1 MLQRWQEGCYTQV
14 VIKTIL
20 KNGSKIFSRRQS
32 GIFSAAAILAATF
45 GFSAILG
52 VLRDRLLYARF
63 YACCSAQLDAYNG
76 AFRIPDIIFRLLV
89 VGALSAAFIPVF
101 SEQLLRNQEEAYKI
115 ASAAINILFL
125 IALPLVILAAIF
137 SYPLSSLIASGF
149 NPDQIYLMSRLTR
162 IMLFSQLFFLQS
174 SFLTGILQSH
184 QRFLLPALAPIVY
197 NLGIIA
203 GIQFLSSRFGI
214 FGPAIGVVV
223 GAACHFIIQLP
234 LVIHLGFKYFPLVSF
249 RLRGVKKIL
258 RLMFPRALALG
269 LGEIESTVV
278 LFLASALP
286 TGSLSLFYLGQ
297 HLTQFFSRIFGTT
310 IGQASLPVLSKEA
323 GNGNLKPFGEILFNS
338 LSQALYLA
346 IPTTLI
352 LLVLR
357 IPIVRLAYGA
367 EKFPWRATVIT
378 GKAVAFFTPTV
389 ITSTIV
395 SILVRG
401 FYALQDTKTPLIIS
415 FISLMIS
422 IFAALLT
429 IFRFNLGIHGLILA
443 IVLGSISQA
452 LMLIFLLLRKIKAR
466 GDLKLS
472 ILKMFASG
480 LFAGLTTWL
489 LMKGLD
495 FYVFDSTRM
504 VGLLGL
510 TGISLIGGLSVYL
523 IFTLIFNLKE
533 ARAIFGLIKLLVV
546 WPKSSSPLVELPP
559 LD

>member
-1 MLQRWQEGCYTQV
+1 M

-32 GIFSAAAILAATF
+32 SIFSAATTLAAAF
-45 GFSAILG
+45 GLSAVLG
-52 VLRDRLLYARF
+52 ILRDRLLYARF
-63 YACCSAQLDAYNG
+63 YACCPAQLDAYNG

-101 SEQLLRNQEEAYKI
+101 SEQLLRNKKEAYKT
-115 ASAAINILFL
+115 ASAVINILLL
-125 IALPLVILAAIF
+125 IALPLVVLAAIF
-137 SYPLSSLIASGF
+137 SYPLSFLVASGF
-149 NPDQIYLMSRLTR
+149 SPEQIYLMSQLTR
-162 IMLFSQLFFLQS
+162 IMLFSQLFFLLS

-203 GIQFLSSRFGI
+203 GIQFLSPRLGI

-223 GAACHFIIQLP
+223 GAACHFVIQLP
-234 LVIHLGFKYFPLVSF
+234 LVIYLGFEYSPLASF
-249 RLRGVKKIL
+249 QLQGVKKIL
-258 RLMFPRALALG
+258 RLMFPRTLALG
-269 LGEIESTVV
+269 LGEIEATVA
-278 LFLASALP
+278 LFLASTLP
-286 TGSLSLFYLGQ
+286 AGSLSLFYLGQ

-323 GNGNLKPFGEILFNS
+323 SNSNLKLFDKILFGS
-338 LSQALYLA
+338 LLQALYLA

-378 GKAVAFFTPTV
+378 GKMVAFFAPAV
-389 ITSTIV
+389 ITNTIV

-401 FYALQDTKTPLIIS
+401 FYALQDTKTPLIVSFVSLIIS
-415 FISLMIS
+415 VFT
-422 IFAALLT
+422 ALLA
-429 IFRFNLGIHGLILA
+429 IFRFNLGIQGLILA
-443 IVLGSISQA
+443 IVLGGISQA
-452 LMLIFLLLRKIKAR
+452 LMLMFLLLGRVKMKS
-466 GDLKLS
+466 DLKLPV
-472 ILKMFASG
+472 LKMFASG
-480 LFAGLTTWL
+480 LFAGLVAWL

-495 FYVFDSTRM
+495 FYIFDSTRM

-510 TGISLIGGLSVYL
+510 TGISLIGAVSVYL

-533 ARAIFGLIKLLVV
+533 ARAVFSLIKQLVT
-546 WPKSSSPLVELPP
+546 WPKSAPPLVELPP